1 MSSAATAWYEARI
14 AHWTVQRDA
23 FSRSSTF
30 VSRLRLATFLAGV
43 ALIWWGSASAT
54 GNARVAAIALGAAA
68 LVAYAAFVIRHARIL
83 NELERAETALKL
95 NAHGV
100 SRLARDWNALPEVP
114 APAELDMD
122 AHPYARDLDL
132 FGHGSLTKWLGRPAT
147 TEGARRLWQWLL
159 VPSDPAEIKERQ
171 AAIDELAAGR
181 AWRETLA
188 IEGALTVAS
197 SIELARF
204 LEWAEGDHKPV
215 PRIMRAVAIVLPLA
229 TWISGALFF
238 TGVTDTAL
246 WLITIAI
253 SMVLSFAFAM
263 RMYEVFARVT
273 VGQRALERY
282 ATMLSQACHARW
294 AAPALVKLQTTM
306 CVGGEAPAAVAHLA
320 RLAGWSELRIAAA
333 ILHFPVQVLT
343 MWDFH
348 VHFAIERWR
357 SRSGRHVRGWIDAL
371 GSADA
376 LAVLAM
382 IRADEPDW
390 VFPQVDTEVT
400 ALAAAALGHP
410 LISGGRRVT
419 NDVQVGPRGTLLLIT
434 GSNMSGKSTL
444 LRAIGLN
451 TVLAQAGAPVCASSF
466 SMPPVDLHTSIRV
479 QDSLELGLSYFMAAL
494 ARLKQI
500 VDAALRQTSSLDV
513 AGDDPELV
521 EGSGQPE
528 NRATSGRVLLYL
540 LDEVLQGTNSVER
553 GLAVRAV
560 VRHLLDAGAIGVM
573 TTHDLALASEEPL
586 KSAARLVH
594 FTEQVHADGRMTFD
608 YQLRPGL
615 ATSTNALRLMQLI
628 GIPAT

>member
-1 MSSAATAWYEARI
+1 MSATPAGWYEGRI
-14 AHWTVQRDA
+14 AHWTVKRDA
-23 FSRSSTF
+23 FSRSSTT

-43 ALIWWGSASAT
+43 ALIWWGLASAT
-54 GNARVAAIALGAAA
+54 ATTRLAAVALGVAA
-68 LVAYAAFVIRHARIL
+68 LVGYAAFVIRHARIL
-83 NELERAETALKL
+83 NDLERAETALRL
-95 NAHGV
+95 NAGGLA
-100 SRLARDWNALPEVP
+100 RIARDWNALPEVP
-114 APAELDMD
+114 PPAELDMD

-159 VPSDPAEIKERQ
+159 ISGEPAEITERQ

-181 AWRETLA
+181 EWRETLA

-204 LEWAEGDHKPV
+204 LEWAEGSHAPV
-215 PRIMRAVAIVLPLA
+215 PRVMRAIAIVLPLA
-229 TWISGALFF
+229 TWILGALFF
-238 TGVTDTAL
+238 TGVTDTAW
-246 WLITIAI
+246 WLITIVI
-253 SMVLSFAFAM
+253 SMVLSYAFAK

-273 VGQRALERY
+273 VGQRALEGY
-282 ATMLSQACHARW
+282 ATMLAQACHARW
-294 AAPALVKLQTTM
+294 AAPALVKLQTSM

-320 RLAGWSELRIAAA
+320 RLGGWSQLWIAAA
-333 ILHFPVQVLT
+333 ILHFPIQMLT
-343 MWDFH
+343 LWDFH

-357 SRSGRHVRGWIDAL
+357 DRSGRHVRGWIDAL
-371 GSADA
+371 GSTDA

-390 VFPQVDTEVT
+390 TFPRVDTGRA
-400 ALAAAALGHP
+400 ALDAAALGHP
-410 LISGGRRVT
+410 LIPAGRRVA
-419 NDVQVGPRGTLLLIT
+419 NDVKVGPRGTLVLIT

-466 SMPPVDLHTSIRV
+466 AMPPVDLHTSIRV

-500 VDAALRQTSSLDV
+500 VDAALRQS
-513 AGDDPELV
+513 
-521 EGSGQPE
+521 SGQAERGQSP
-528 NRATSGRVLLYL
+528 GRVLMYL

-560 VRHLLDAGAIGVM
+560 IRHLLDAGAIGVM
-573 TTHDLALASEEPL
+573 TTHDLALAGEEPL
-586 KSAARLVH
+586 KSAARLAH
-594 FTEQVHADGRMTFD
+594 FTEQVHSDGHMTFD
-608 YQLRPGL
+608 YRLREGL

-628 GIPAT
+628 GIPAK

>member
-1 MSSAATAWYEARI
+1 
-14 AHWTVQRDA
+14 
-23 FSRSSTF
+23 
-30 VSRLRLATFLAGV
+30 
-43 ALIWWGSASAT
+43 
-54 GNARVAAIALGAAA
+54 
-68 LVAYAAFVIRHARIL
+68 
-83 NELERAETALKL
+83 
-95 NAHGV
+95 
-100 SRLARDWNALPEVP
+100 
-114 APAELDMD
+114 MD

-159 VPSDPAEIKERQ
+159 VASEPAEVKERQ
-171 AAIDELAAGR
+171 VAIDELAAGR
-181 AWRETLA
+181 EWRETLA

-197 SIELARF
+197 STELARF
-204 LEWAEGDHKPV
+204 LEWAEGDHAPV
-215 PRIMRAVAIVLPLA
+215 PRVMRAVAIVLPLA

-246 WLITIAI
+246 WLITIVI
-253 SMVLSFAFAM
+253 SMVLSFAFGK

-320 RLAGWSELRIAAA
+320 RLGGWSQLWIAAA
-333 ILHFPVQVLT
+333 ILHFPVQMLT
-343 MWDFH
+343 LWDFH

-357 SRSGRHVRGWIDAL
+357 ARSGRHVRGWIDAL
-371 GSADA
+371 GSTDA

-390 VFPQVDTEVT
+390 TFPRVDAARA
-400 ALAAAALGHP
+400 ALEAAALGHP
-410 LISGGRRVT
+410 LIPAGRRVA

-466 SMPPVDLHTSIRV
+466 SMPPVDLQTSIRV

-500 VDAALRQTSSLDV
+500 VDAAER
-513 AGDDPELV
+513 
-521 EGSGQPE
+521 GQSE
-528 NRATSGRVLLYL
+528 GRVLLYL

-560 VRHLLDAGAIGVM
+560 IRHLLDAGAIGVM
-573 TTHDLALASEEPL
+573 TTHDLALAGEEPL
-586 KSAARLVH
+586 KSAARLAH
-594 FTEQVHADGRMTFD
+594 FTEQVHPDGRMTFD
-608 YQLRPGL
+608 YRLREGL

-628 GIPAT
+628 GIPAK

>member
-1 MSSAATAWYEARI
+1 MSAAARAWYDGRI

-23 FSRSSTF
+23 LSRSST
-30 VSRLRLATFLAGV
+30 VLSRLRLATFLAGV
-43 ALIWWGSASAT
+43 ALIWWGMASAT
-54 GNARVAAIALGAAA
+54 GTTRLAAIAVGVAA
-68 LVAYAAFVIRHARIL
+68 LIGYAAFVIRHARIL
-83 NELERAETALKL
+83 NDLERAETALRL
-95 NAHGV
+95 NAIG
-100 SRLARDWNALPEVP
+100 LARIGRDWNTLPEVP
-114 APAELDMD
+114 PPVELDMD

-147 TEGARRLWQWLL
+147 TEGGRRLWQWLL
-159 VPSDPAEIKERQ
+159 VASDQAEIKERQ
-171 AAIDELAAGR
+171 VALDELATGR
-181 AWRETLA
+181 EWRETLA

-197 SIELARF
+197 STELARF

-238 TGVTDTAL
+238 TGVADTAL
-246 WLITIAI
+246 WLITIAV

-263 RMYEVFARVT
+263 RIYEVFARVT

-294 AAPALVKLQTTM
+294 AAPVLVKLQTTM

-320 RLAGWSELRIAAA
+320 RLAGWSELRIGAA

-390 VFPQVDTEVT
+390 VFPRVDAAAAAVD
-400 ALAAAALGHP
+400 AAALGHP
-410 LISGGRRVT
+410 LIPAARRVA

-444 LRAIGLN
+444 LRAVGLN

-500 VDAALRQTSSLDV
+500 VDAALRQSSSLDV
-513 AGDDPELV
+513 AAEKGT
-521 EGSGQPE
+521 
-528 NRATSGRVLLYL
+528 TSGRVLLYL

-573 TTHDLALASEEPL
+573 TTHDLALAGEEPL

-594 FTEQVHADGRMTFD
+594 FTERVHPDGRMTFD
-608 YQLRPGL
+608 YELRPGL

-628 GIPAT
+628 GIPAK